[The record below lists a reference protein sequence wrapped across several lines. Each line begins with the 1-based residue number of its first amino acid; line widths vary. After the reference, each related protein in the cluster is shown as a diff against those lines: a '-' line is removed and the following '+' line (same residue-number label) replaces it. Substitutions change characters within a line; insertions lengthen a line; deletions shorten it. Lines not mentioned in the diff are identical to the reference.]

1 MATATK
7 KSKTTKAAE
16 KAKAEVVEVE
26 ETAAD
31 TEEVTDE
38 PAKAVDPNMI
48 KKKDIYDHVTV
59 STGLRKRD
67 VREAVDSLLEY
78 LNKCLAEGKTVQIP
92 PLGKIRSIERG
103 SGENVKLHYKLNLKN
118 NDEAEKKASEVKMAL
133 EASANSV

>member
-7 KSKTTKAAE
+7 KSK
-16 KAKAEVVEVE
+16 AEVVED
-26 ETAAD
+26 D
-31 TEEVTDE
+31 TTTEAEDISDE
-38 PAKAVDPNMI
+38 LVKEIDPNMI

-59 STGLRKRD
+59 STGLCKRD

-103 SGENVKLHYKLNLKN
+103 SGENTKLHYKLNLKN
-118 NDEAEKKASEVKMAL
+118 NDDAEKKAS
-133 EASANSV
+133 

>member
-1 MATATK
+1 V
-7 KSKTTKAAE
+7 S
-16 KAKAEVVEVE
+16 
-26 ETAAD
+26 
-31 TEEVTDE
+31 DE
-38 PAKAVDPNMI
+38 PAKEIDPNMI

-103 SGENVKLHYKLNLKN
+103 TGENTKLHYKLNLKT
-118 NDEAEKKASEVKMAL
+118 NDDAEKKAS
-133 EASANSV
+133 